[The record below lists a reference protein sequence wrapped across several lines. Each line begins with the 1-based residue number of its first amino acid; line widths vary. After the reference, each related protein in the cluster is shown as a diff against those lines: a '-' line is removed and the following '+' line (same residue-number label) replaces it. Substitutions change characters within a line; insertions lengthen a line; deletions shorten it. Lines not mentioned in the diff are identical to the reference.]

1 MGHRLKKENKLERQY
16 KVMEALFEPEFIAQ
30 FLEWLLRAMHDAQLS
45 EREWIILGSSGNM
58 NGRH

>member
-30 FLEWLLRAMHDAQLS
+30 FLKWLLYASHGAQLS
-45 EREWIILGSSGNM
+45 EREWIILGSSDNM
-58 NGRH
+58 NGKH